1 MEKVKSSKKFVCE
14 ILCFVFGIV
23 LSLVGLYFYHQ
34 QYLCYEYTP
43 LLFILGV
50 VVCLGGS
57 LLSLSLS
64 ITKNETKNAKIK
76 KLLITAVAIAISLL
90 GLMFLLNLAIG
101 KGELTD
107 IGLFVPVY
115 ITFAVTAFLVV
126 VCILKSYALC
136 YSAYRVCNW

>member
-76 KLLITAVAIAISLL
+76 KHKKRIYKKDH
-90 GLMFLLNLAIG
+90 LN
-101 KGELTD
+101 D
-107 IGLFVPVY
+107 GLFV
-115 ITFAVTAFLVV
+115 IRTM
-126 VCILKSYALC
+126 I
-136 YSAYRVCNW
+136 